1 MKCFD
6 KTNIYGQRAGNCI
19 EFCGNGRNGNCQ
31 LYPDWQDV
39 INPCLVCKGQFC
51 KNYTGKLIK
60 EELIKLSEEKGVY
73 R

>member
-6 KTNIYGQRAGNCI
+6 KTNIYGQRAGDCI

-31 LYPDWQDV
+31 LYIDWQDV
-39 INPCLVCKGQFC
+39 NHPCVICKGQYC
-51 KNYTGKLIK
+51 EDYNPSKDT
-60 EELIKLSEEKGVY
+60 LIKLSEAKGVY